1 MDQHGLLVSAAV
13 YLGAAVLAVPLLT
26 WARLGPVLGYLVAGV
41 AIGPWGLGAVRDVEH
56 ILHVS
61 ELGVILLL
69 FVIGLELNPQR
80 LRAMRRPLLV
90 LGGAQVLVTALLLGA
105 TGVLLGLDWRA
116 AVVVGMGLALSS
128 TAVALQGLSERNL
141 LPTAGG
147 SASLSVLLFQDVA
160 VVPMLA
166 LVPLLGG
173 TPAAAEAQPGWIGA
187 LHMVAVVA
195 GILVGGNL
203 LLVHLFRLVAATRV
217 REVFTAFS
225 LLLVVCTALLMDAVG
240 LSMALGTFLAGVL
253 LAESEYRHAVE
264 SDIEPFK
271 GLLLGLFFISIGMS
285 LDVGLILRDPALF
298 AALVAGLVVLKG
310 VVLLLL
316 ARLYGLPAP
325 QVPLFVIVLAQGGE
339 FAFVLFGVAAAGGA
353 LDPELARLL
362 TGVVALSMVA
372 TPLLLALGERV
383 LEPRRGAGRMAPA
396 DPVAD
401 PGHPVIVAGFGR
413 FGQTVARLLHANG
426 VETTILDHDP
436 DHFEDLRRLGFKV
449 FYGDAGRLD
458 LLRAAGAERARL
470 LVVAVD
476 DRDQALHVV
485 DVARAHFPRLT
496 IVSRAR
502 DMAHTFELRDRGVAD
517 FERET
522 FESALRLGEAG
533 LRRLGFTAW
542 RARQA
547 ANRYRAHDRRVLAEL
562 YRHFQSELDVRAAIS
577 LKARE
582 RLREEVRDDEARPG
596 PASDGEWP

>member
-1 MDQHGLLVSAAV
+1 MDQHGLLVSAAI

-26 WARLGPVLGYLVAGV
+26 WARLGPVLGYLAAGV

-61 ELGVILLL
+61 ELGVVLLL
-69 FVIGLELNPQR
+69 FLIGLELNPQR
-80 LRAMRRPLLV
+80 LRAMRRALLV
-90 LGGAQVLVTALLLGA
+90 LGGAQVLATALLLGA

-147 SASLSVLLFQDVA
+147 SASLAVLLFQDVA

-173 TPAAAEAQPGWIGA
+173 TPAAAQAQPGWIGA

-225 LLLVVCTALLMDAVG
+225 LLLVVCTALLMEAVG

-298 AALVAGLVVLKG
+298 AALVAALVVLKG

-316 ARLYGLPAP
+316 ARLYGLPGP
-325 QVPLFVIVLAQGGE
+325 QTPLFVVVLAQGGE
-339 FAFVLFGVAAAGGA
+339 FAFVLFGAAAGGGA

-372 TPLLLALGERV
+372 TPPLLALGERV
-383 LEPRRGAGRMAPA
+383 LGPRRGAGRVAPA
-396 DPVAD
+396 GPVAD
-401 PGHPVIVAGFGR
+401 TGHPVIVAGFGR

-485 DVARAHFPRLT
+485 DVARTHFPHLT
-496 IVSRAR
+496 IVSRAH

-562 YRHFQSELDVRAAIS
+562 YRHFQSEPDVRAAIS
-577 LKARE
+577 LRARE
-582 RLREEVRDDEARPG
+582 RLREEVRDDEARTG
-596 PASDGEWP
+596 PASDDEWP